1 MTRKPGAQNMSQE
14 MRAVQIATSKSAT
27 GQAHT
32 LVLNADGE
40 VYTFGTSAFGA
51 MGQGPEVRQT
61 APLLLRMTKTIGIR
75 QIAAGSR
82 YSLMVTDDGQV
93 YTFGENRRGQLG
105 IGTAMKIAYE

>member
-1 MTRKPGAQNMSQE
+1 MTRKPGSQNMSAD
-14 MRAVQIATSKSAT
+14 MSAVQIVTSKAAT

-32 LVLNADGE
+32 MVLNADGE

-51 MGQGPEVRQT
+51 MGQGPDVRQT
-61 APLLLRMTKTIGIR
+61 APLLLRITKSIQVR

-82 YSLMVTDDGQV
+82 YSLLVTDDGQV

-105 IGTAMKIAYE
+105 LGE